1 MNSLIQLQNT
11 SMKINSNELVNSVTE
26 YFYEN
31 KF

>member
-11 SMKINSNELVNSVTE
+11 SMKINSNELVNSFAE